1 MYSCLYP
8 TTLLFVSHVLE
19 FSYLT
24 GELDTFIVYNERK
37 KVTSSAKRKL
47 KPEDRSLHQV
57 NISYFAI
64 Q

>member
-1 MYSCLYP
+1 MFSCLYA
-8 TTLLFVSHVLE
+8 TTFFCVPRVLA

-47 KPEDRSLHQV
+47 KPDDRSLHQV
-57 NISYFAI
+57 NISDFAV